1 MEQQP
6 SIFGNLWICNE
17 GLLTVWRNTVFAG
30 GRDTFLRYDWPADG
44 KLKKVHDERLVTP
57 YDPQAKN
64 EDNLW
69 MRYGRRSRSVATYL
83 VHDKAPGKS
92 TEVIGYVRITDE
104 VRIQSGSFIVGR
116 DSRFVTTGPAT
127 VSVASTLGAC
137 AAFWVGRTVA
147 RGWIEQKAAA
157 KPRFQAID
165 RAVGREGFKIVLLTR
180 LSPIFPF
187 NFQNYAYGLT
197 RVAFWKYALASWV
210 GMLPGTLMYVY
221 IGSGLQSLTEATSG
235 EVSGGWVD
243 RAFLFGGLAI
253 AVVVAV
259 GVARVARRALRETTE
274 SEDEGAGRDGHDLD
288 SAAG

>member
-1 MEQQP
+1 MVFWGLILVAAGVGAYVFRLGDHVKPMLEQVDELGTWKYVVVVVVYVVACVFLLP
-6 SIFGNLWICNE
+6 GS
-17 GLLTVWRNTVFAG
+17 LLTIPTG
-30 GRDTFLRYDWPADG
+30 FLFG
-44 KLKKVHDERLVTP
+44 V
-57 YDPQAKN
+57 
-64 EDNLW
+64 
-69 MRYGRRSRSVATYL
+69 
-83 VHDKAPGKS
+83 
-92 TEVIGYVRITDE
+92 VRGT
-104 VRIQSGSFIVGR
+104 
-116 DSRFVTTGPAT
+116 AT

-259 GVARVARRALRETTE
+259 FVARVARRALRETTE